1 MPATGRNI
9 LSLINKSPFYKHSLV
24 CNLMG
29 QIYWKC
35 MTQNLKGKTGHIL
48 LSILKLHLDMIN
60 KH

>member
-1 MPATGRNI
+1 M

-48 LSILKLHLDMIN
+48 LSILKLHLDTIN